1 MPQRR
6 QRPGRSAAERALA
19 ERDSLK
25 LNGPSMAWKQRT
37 LKERAIDDAFPN
49 RITASHAPATMP
61 ARVSSRKPRPATAGT
76 AERRGTPSGASI
88 TPAGAL
94 KAHVDLKGKRLA
106 QRFAHADRDKSGALD
121 RSEVD
126 GLLRVACIPP
136 ELGEQF
142 MRQVD
147 ADADGKI
154 TCAAP
159 PSPPR
164 IPTHRGARVP
174 ESPSARARESRAR
187 RATCQVQRVLAR
199 ARRQR
204 IRRRARPRPD
214 RRRAPPPTHRAY
226 HPQREH
232 FAPAGDGRRAP
243 AARAAVRRR
252 CHVYARRPH
261 EEGEVAVE

>member
-37 LKERAIDDAFPN
+37 LKERAIDDAFPD

-88 TPAGAL
+88 TSVGAL

-106 QRFAHADRDKSGALD
+106 QLFAHADRDKSGALD

-159 PSPPR
+159 PSSPR
-164 IPTHRGARVP
+164 IPAHRGARVP
-174 ESPSARARESRAR
+174 ESPSARARARAKVER
-187 RATCQVQRVLAR
+187 GAPRCHLSATCQVQ
-199 ARRQR
+199 
-204 IRRRARPRPD
+204 
-214 RRRAPPPTHRAY
+214 
-226 HPQREH
+226 
-232 FAPAGDGRRAP
+232 
-243 AARAAVRRR
+243 
-252 CHVYARRPH
+252 
-261 EEGEVAVE
+261 